1 MPGKKWSV
9 ERERE
14 LIELWADSSLSASQI
29 AKRMGVFAS
38 AKDGGRSSI
47 LGKVMRLGLPHR
59 KLKQTPEELAQAKAD
74 RIAAKRQHELV
85 RQQALA
91 AEREQKRISDAF
103 TKLLKVERIN
113 EERKQSS
120 TPFNDLRMFSQRT
133 SNQCRFM
140 LNDAAPFIACGAVTP
155 PGESWC
161 LHCREVVMAKPAP
174 ILSDEERFRRA
185 MAFKKNALSRTMTSM
200 PTARDQAA

>member
-14 LIELWADSSLSASQI
+14 LIELWADEPQRI
-29 AKRMGVFAS
+29 ADRQAH
-38 AKDGGRSSI
+38 GR
-47 LGKVMRLGLPHR
+47 LCQRQGRRTELHPRQGDAARAPHR
-59 KLKQTPEELAQAKAD
+59 KLKKTPEELAQAKAD

-103 TKLLKVERIN
+103 AKLLKVEMIN

-120 TPFNDLRMFSQRT
+120 TPVR
-133 SNQCRFM
+133 
-140 LNDAAPFIACGAVTP
+140 
-155 PGESWC
+155 
-161 LHCREVVMAKPAP
+161 
-174 ILSDEERFRRA
+174 
-185 MAFKKNALSRTMTSM
+185 
-200 PTARDQAA
+200 